1 MEVITF
7 LFIITSTV
15 IILTPGQ
22 DMLLVMS
29 RSLAQGQKAGIITA
43 LGVSIGLMGHT
54 LLAALG
60 LGALLMASD
69 WVFNVIKIVG
79 AAYLIYIG
87 YQLLRSKETKLS
99 LNGDIE
105 KVSYSKMFIQ
115 GAFSNI
121 SNPKITIFYFSYL
134 PQFVVPNGGSEAL
147 QLFILG
153 ATFAVLTFFLK
164 APIGFLAGLLSFWIK
179 TRPIVLD
186 YIHKTSGVILIGLGL
201 KLAFSDKS

>member
-7 LFIITSTV
+7 LFIMTSTV

-54 LLAALG
+54 LLATLG
-60 LGALLMASD
+60 LGALLMASE
-69 WVFNVIKIVG
+69 WVFNIIKYIG

-87 YQLLRSKETKLS
+87 YQLLTSKDHKLA
-99 LNGDIE
+99 LKGDIP
-105 KVSYSKMFIQ
+105 KVSYKKMFIQ

-134 PQFVVPNGGSEAL
+134 PQFVIPNGGSEAY

-153 ATFAVLTFFLK
+153 LTFAVLTFLLK
-164 APIGFLAGLLSFWIK
+164 APIGLLSGLLSFWIK
-179 TRPIVLD
+179 TRPYVLN
-186 YIHKTSGVILIGLGL
+186 YIHKTSGTILIALGV
-201 KLAFSDKS
+201 KLALEDRS